1 MKSSISLRNIE
12 GVALGKKWMVLAQAF
27 LLLSQLLRHM
37 GVKYGQKVFL
47 GEEVHFFTLPIFK
60 GEV

>member
-1 MKSSISLRNIE
+1 
-12 GVALGKKWMVLAQAF
+12 
-27 LLLSQLLRHM
+27 M